1 MSKSP
6 SWYKNGTKQVIPV
19 TLHLASKRQNR
30 QQNIIFLPAHVSIK
44 QSGIFQFRYV
54 FPEPLRA
61 IVGKRELKISLGK
74 DYKQMQEA
82 AWRLNAAI
90 KLLITNWKKAQQEM
104 TEDERIEQLSLS
116 ILNNMFR
123 VPDDRAPLDRR
134 YMLELMSAQS
144 AKSLT
149 SNVQSTIA
157 TLLQDARLSDVR
169 NAGLTPEYLQG
180 IIAALS
186 KQSKP
191 GITLSQLLDKWIESK
206 IQSKKS
212 DKSLNAYQTTKEE
225 LIWAFG
231 TKKEAANISSD
242 DIKDV

>member
-1 MSKSP
+1 
-6 SWYKNGTKQVIPV
+6 
-19 TLHLASKRQNR
+19 
-30 QQNIIFLPAHVSIK
+30 
-44 QSGIFQFRYV
+44 
-54 FPEPLRA
+54 
-61 IVGKRELKISLGK
+61 
-74 DYKQMQEA
+74 
-82 AWRLNAAI
+82 
-90 KLLITNWKKAQQEM
+90 
-104 TEDERIEQLSLS
+104 
-116 ILNNMFR
+116 MFR